1 MQAVH
6 SPLVQLEICVGMWS
20 CKDMTLS
27 HHGADKQQHNQ
38 SRLKIKI
45 KGKGNKH
52 FVFTA
57 GISDNQMIPVHPT
70 LTTIPLQLHNLY
82 QAPHFSCSSIPCVCQ
97 DCAPPHLLPGAVV
110 IPLHILRHST
120 ALTSALWLIP
130 ILKKRVLGGRT
141 CEMASASSSVTE
153 TDNSTQPTANR
164 ITTGHSFIPDDP
176 KFKNKMKCLSPLES
190 LCSPFS
196 PPHNQLKCELCQE
209 PDFTCI

>member
-82 QAPHFSCSSIPCVCQ
+82 QALHFSCSLIPCVCQ
-97 DCAPPHLLPGAVV
+97 DCAPPQLLPGAVV
-110 IPLHILRHST
+110 IPLHTLRSFNSINFSFVT
-120 ALTSALWLIP
+120 NSYFKKESFGRKNLWNGICF
-130 ILKKRVLGGRT
+130 IFCNWDRQFHATNSKSHNNRT
-141 CEMASASSSVTE
+141 QFHPRWSK
-153 TDNSTQPTANR
+153 
-164 ITTGHSFIPDDP
+164 I
-176 KFKNKMKCLSPLES
+176 
-190 LCSPFS
+190 
-196 PPHNQLKCELCQE
+196 
-209 PDFTCI
+209 